1 MPEQLTKTLKQ
12 DLRVFM
18 SSCQIS
24 PIVDQISRAQTSWYA
39 VHVRS
44 RHEKRVASE
53 LERKG
58 IKAFLPLY
66 REVRQWS
73 DRRMSI
79 ETPLFSCYTFVNIDP
94 SNSTR
99 VEVLRTAGV
108 LTFVGGNHKSV
119 SIPDGEIENLQTL
132 LQNRISIAHHPF
144 LALGQKVRV
153 RGGALEGIEGIL
165 TRVNGSN
172 RLVLSVETIQRSLS
186 ITVDGYEVE
195 PVRSSSAIN

>member
-1 MPEQLTKTLKQ
+1 
-12 DLRVFM
+12 M
-18 SSCQIS
+18 SSCQVT
-24 PIVDQISRAQTSWYA
+24 PVVEQISASRTSWYA

-73 DRRMSI
+73 DRRMAL
-79 ETPLFSCYTFVNIDP
+79 ETPLFSCYAFVNID
-94 SNSTR
+94 SSVSSR

-108 LTFVGGNHKSV
+108 LTFVGGNDKSV

-132 LQNRISIAHHPF
+132 LENRISVAHHPF
-144 LALGQKVRV
+144 LAVGQKVRV
-153 RGGALEGIEGIL
+153 RGGALEGVEGIL
-165 TRVNGSN
+165 TRVNGNS
-172 RLVLSVETIQRSLS
+172 RLVISVKTIQRSLS
-186 ITVDGYEVE
+186 LVVDGYRVE
-195 PVRSSSAIN
+195 PVIARQRIN

>member
-1 MPEQLTKTLKQ
+1 
-12 DLRVFM
+12 M
-18 SSCQIS
+18 SSCEITPTLEQIS
-24 PIVDQISRAQTSWYA
+24 PAQTSWYA

-58 IKAFLPLY
+58 FKAFLPLY

-73 DRRMSI
+73 DRRMAI
-79 ETPLFSCYTFVNIDP
+79 ETPLFSCYAFVNID
-94 SNSTR
+94 SSIASR

-119 SIPDGEIENLQTL
+119 SIPDSEIENLQVL
-132 LQNRISIAHHPF
+132 LENRISLAHHPF
-144 LALGQKVRV
+144 LAVGQKVRV

-165 TRVNGSN
+165 TRVNGSS

-195 PVRSSSAIN
+195 PVSSSRAIN